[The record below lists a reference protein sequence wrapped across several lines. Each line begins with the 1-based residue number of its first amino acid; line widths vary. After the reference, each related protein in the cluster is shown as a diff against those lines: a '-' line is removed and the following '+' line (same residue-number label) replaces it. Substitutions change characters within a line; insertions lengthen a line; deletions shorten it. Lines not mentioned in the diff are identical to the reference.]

1 MRPRGARGA
10 PAPLE
15 APLRPLVQE
24 CTAGDPMRAGVLG
37 TNLSRRALS
46 RRLGALG
53 TPASRRTIRRLLRQ
67 LTIGCRTAWKQ
78 KTMGHP
84 PDRHAPFDNMAR
96 LRREY
101 EAAGEA
107 VMSIATQKKAWRG
120 HVHRAGTPL
129 TAETVETCK
138 HDFGSAGQGA
148 LIPHG
153 LYDLMNPHAHIHRN
167 ARHAA
172 SA

>member
-1 MRPRGARGA
+1 
-10 PAPLE
+10 
-15 APLRPLVQE
+15 
-24 CTAGDPMRAGVLG
+24 
-37 TNLSRRALS
+37 
-46 RRLGALG
+46 
-53 TPASRRTIRRLLRQ
+53 
-67 LTIGCRTAWKQ
+67 
-78 KTMGHP
+78 MGHH

-107 VMSIATQKKAWRG
+107 VRSIATQKKAWRG
-120 HVHRAGTPL
+120 HVHRAGTTL
-129 TAETVETCK
+129 TAETVETCE
-138 HDFGSAGQGA
+138 HDFGSAGQGT

-153 LYDLMNPHAHIHRN
+153 LYDLMNPPAHIHRN